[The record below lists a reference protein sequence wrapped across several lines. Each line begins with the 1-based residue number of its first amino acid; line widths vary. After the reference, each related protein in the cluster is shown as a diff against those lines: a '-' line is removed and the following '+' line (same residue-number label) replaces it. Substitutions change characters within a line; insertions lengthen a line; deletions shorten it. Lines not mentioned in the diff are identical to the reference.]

1 MATKSTQ
8 QGNGITP
15 RMVRVAGLPPGS
27 FPGRCCS
34 VGRGCRSDVSV
45 DLAGRTARTP
55 SGRPLL
61 VTATATA
68 TSLDCTPADSPAAPT
83 TTASATT
90 SMPADGP
97 GSRSRP
103 GKPTHLSCGL
113 RSSPA
118 VAYDG
123 DLDVSRRIPAPGLVR
138 RADAAPC
145 VLLVT
150 ALTTL
155 MSPKEPQ
162 FPADSGGNTHVAK
175 LHFAEQV
182 TQTMLTVTALSVEP
196 SLN

>member
-34 VGRGCRSDVSV
+34 VGGGCRSDVSV

-61 VTATATA
+61 VTA
-68 TSLDCTPADSPAAPT
+68 
-83 TTASATT
+83 
-90 SMPADGP
+90 
-97 GSRSRP
+97 
-103 GKPTHLSCGL
+103 
-113 RSSPA
+113 
-118 VAYDG
+118 
-123 DLDVSRRIPAPGLVR
+123 
-138 RADAAPC
+138 
-145 VLLVT
+145 
-150 ALTTL
+150 
-155 MSPKEPQ
+155 
-162 FPADSGGNTHVAK
+162 THVAK